1 MKFFSEQQCNDAME
15 KFFALDKN
23 ERLPLSLTFHI
34 LLCQDCRKTVRALS
48 LAEKQLLREVRP
60 GDAITESVLCEISQ
74 RLDITKMEIKPISM
88 GKWVAGGLAV
98 IATILFSVIFTGT
111 LVTDTSLLTAM
122 YLTLGS
128 VLALYCGLFVAGN
141 IDFFV
146 KQNEK
151 FLSGKLPL
159 VN

>member
-1 MKFFSEQQCNDAME
+1 MKLFSEQQCNDAME

-23 ERLPLSLTFHI
+23 ERLPIPLTLHI
-34 LLCQDCRKTVRALS
+34 LLCQDCRKTVRALY
-48 LAEKQLLREVRP
+48 LAEKQLLRENRSEES
-60 GDAITESVLCEISQ
+60 ITEALLWEISR

-98 IATILFSVIFTGT
+98 IATILLSVIFTGT
-111 LVTDTSLLTAM
+111 LVTDTSLLAAI
-122 YLTLGS
+122 YLTMGF
-128 VLALYCGLFVAGN
+128 VLTLYCGLFVAGN

-151 FLSGKLPL
+151 FRSGKLPL